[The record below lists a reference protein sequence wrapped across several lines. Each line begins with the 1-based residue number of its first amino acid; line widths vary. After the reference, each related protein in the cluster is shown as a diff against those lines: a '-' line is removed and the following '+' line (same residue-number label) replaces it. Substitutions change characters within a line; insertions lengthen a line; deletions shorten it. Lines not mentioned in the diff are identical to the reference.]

1 MTKYNFSLRA
11 LALAVA
17 TLFAT
22 TGCSEDSSTEEVGGG
37 NSNAA
42 IKIAVSNILG
52 TSATVTTA
60 PASSLTYKVD
70 VVTKEEFDTH
80 ASAKALAEADLD
92 AIKAEALAA
101 GNSLAEYLVLSGL
114 LKNGNKSETFSGL
127 TVSTDYVAFAY
138 GLSTEGE
145 ITSEVYTADFTTQE
159 SDPTGPAAK
168 VLILAGKADESG
180 ENIINK
186 ATAVTVGV
194 QLTNDNDVATAVY
207 ELFAPTKNIDAVLTG
222 YNLTHAELIQ
232 TAIANKWED
241 VYTYS
246 AKEVAFLNEERLIA
260 GSYSNMD
267 PETSYTAIIL
277 VTGSNDISTVV
288 YDSATTDNAGEPTEA
303 YNAWLGTWTVTSTSS
318 TYDNQALSFDITLYQ
333 RYANHSYLVGG
344 LTSSVFRDKEVDQV
358 KDIFPTAL
366 FDEESGK
373 FAIAN
378 QLIYS
383 DSDED
388 GAYEFY
394 YNLRYKSAADG
405 KTYVNNQNDIIGLI
419 GTLNADNTTGTIT
432 GTTLQNASG
441 QTVGTVEWMDYFFWH
456 VGSNGNYTGIS
467 GCNPSAIFSYAQGD
481 ETLINYPIGPF
492 TITKKTTTEPEPSP
506 APTPESIRKSAAPSM
521 VHKLAKAQS
530 TEAALQTSNSAFAV
544 SKRKVFDFQHSEA
557 AARLIK

>member
-246 AKEVAFLNEERLIA
+246 AKEVAFLNEKRLIA

-318 TYDNQALSFDITLYQ
+318 TYGNQALTFDITLYQ

-344 LTSSVFRDKEVDQV
+344 LTSSVFRDEEVDQV

-383 DSDED
+383 DED
-388 GAYEFY
+388 GDYEFY

-405 KTYVNNQNDIIGLI
+405 KTYVNNQNNLIGLI

-432 GTTLQNASG
+432 GNTLETSSG
-441 QTVGTVEWMDYFFWH
+441 QATVEWMDYFFWN
-456 VGSNGNYTGIS
+456 VGSDGNYTSIS
-467 GCNPSAIFSYAQGD
+467 GYKPSQMFSYANGTQ
-481 ETLINYPIGPF
+481 INYPIGPF
-492 TITKKTTTEPEPSP
+492 TITKKTTTE
-506 APTPESIRKSAAPSM
+506 SIRKSATPSM

-530 TEAALQTSNSAFAV
+530 VEAALQTSNSAFAV

>member
-17 TLFAT
+17 TLFVT

-207 ELFAPTKNIDAVLTG
+207 ELFAPTKAIDAVLTDN
-222 YNLTHAELIQ
+222 NLTHADLIQ

-246 AKEVAFLNEERLIA
+246 AKEVAFLNEKRLIA

-318 TYDNQALSFDITLYQ
+318 TYDNQALTFDITLYQ
-333 RYANHSYLVGG
+333 RYAHHRYQVGG
-344 LTSSVFRDKEVDQV
+344 LTSSDFRDEEVDQV
-358 KDIFPTAL
+358 KDIVPTAL

-405 KTYVNNQNDIIGLI
+405 KTYVNNQNNLIGLI

-432 GTTLQNASG
+432 GNTLETSSG
-441 QTVGTVEWMDYFFWH
+441 QATVEWMDYFFWN
-456 VGSNGNYTGIS
+456 VGSDGNYTSIS
-467 GCNPSAIFSYAQGD
+467 GCKPSQMFSYANGTQ
-481 ETLINYPIGPF
+481 INYPIGPF
-492 TITKKTTTEPEPSP
+492 TITKKTTTEPEPEPSP

-530 TEAALQTSNSAFAV
+530 VEAALQTSNSAFAV